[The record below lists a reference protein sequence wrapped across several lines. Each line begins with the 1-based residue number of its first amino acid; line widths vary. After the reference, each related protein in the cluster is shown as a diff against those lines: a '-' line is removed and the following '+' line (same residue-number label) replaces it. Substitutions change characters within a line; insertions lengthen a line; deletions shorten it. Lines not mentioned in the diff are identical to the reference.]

1 MNSLQPTGAERVRAA
16 LRPGWARTLT
26 ARRAAAGLL
35 TVLALVIAVT
45 SEPSGP
51 QTEVL
56 TAARELGPGGRL
68 ADADLRLTTVPAEL
82 APPDAL
88 TSTGQAVGRSV
99 TGPVG
104 AGEILTDRRVLT
116 DRTAGQ
122 IRPGSRLVPVA
133 LQDAATMDLLR
144 PGDVVDVVAQR
155 KARAGE
161 REDDGT
167 PLVLARSA
175 TVAVAAS
182 AAAAG
187 PRQQART
194 AMLAMTET
202 EAHAVAAA
210 ALSSPLSVVFR

>member
-1 MNSLQPTGAERVRAA
+1 MNSLQPTGAERIRAA

-26 ARRAAAGLL
+26 ARRAAAGVL
-35 TVLALVIAVT
+35 TVLALVVAVT

-175 TVAVAAS
+175 TVAVAA
-182 AAAAG
+182 AAQG

>member
-1 MNSLQPTGAERVRAA
+1 MDSLQPTGAERLRAA
-16 LRPGWARTLT
+16 LRPGWARTLA
-26 ARRAAAGLL
+26 ARRIAAAALA
-35 TVLALVIAVT
+35 VLALVVAVT
-45 SEPSGP
+45 SRPSGP
-51 QTEVL
+51 QAQVL

-68 ADADLRLTTVPAEL
+68 TVDDVRVTTVPAGL
-82 APPDAL
+82 APQDAL
-88 TSTGQAVGRSV
+88 AAPADAIGRSV

-104 AGEILTDRRVLT
+104 VGEILTDRRVLT

-122 IRPGSRLVPVA
+122 IRPGSRLVPIA
-133 LQDAATMDLLR
+133 LQDSATMDLLR

-155 KARAGE
+155 KPRAGE
-161 REDDGT
+161 RDDGT

-175 TVAVAAS
+175 TVAVAA
-182 AAAAG
+182 AAAG

-194 AMLAMTET
+194 AMLAMSET